1 MMQGSPIPVDSEDE
15 ALNGT
20 NAQRVTRELEAVR
33 SQVDQIASYTAQAEA
48 RQNMVLEQIQLQMA
62 TILSG
67 LQGSTLVAPTEVTS
81 PEQAVRRVRDVIEMK
96 RKSEESGKARSRSPA
111 KKAKED
117 DLTARKADGHKPDYT
132 SGQLKDLS

>member
-67 LQGSTLVAPTEVTS
+67 LQGRTLVAPTEVTS

-117 DLTARKADGHKPDYT
+117 DLTARKADGQKPDYT